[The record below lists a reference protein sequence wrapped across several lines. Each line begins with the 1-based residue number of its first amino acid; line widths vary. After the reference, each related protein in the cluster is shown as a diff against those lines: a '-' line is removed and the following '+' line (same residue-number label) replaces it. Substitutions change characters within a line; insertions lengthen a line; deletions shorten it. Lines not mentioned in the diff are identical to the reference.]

1 MSSQQSAVTADDAMQ
16 ARIADSADVPELVR
30 VINSAYVVEQ
40 FFVVGDRTNA
50 AQVRDRMT
58 RPSSGFLAVD
68 DVQTPGR
75 LAACVWVEVRDDRG
89 YFGMLAVDPARR
101 GRGLA
106 RLLIDAVERHCR
118 AAGCRFLD
126 ISVVN
131 LRSELPAFYRQFG
144 FAPYGTAPFHDPV
157 TLSRP
162 AYLVLMTKPLVEL
175 W

>member
-1 MSSQQSAVTADDAMQ
+1 VSAVLRTRLAGDADIQ
-16 ARIADSADVPELVR
+16 ELTR
-30 VINSAYVVEQ
+30 LINAAYVVEG
-40 FFVVGDRTNA
+40 FFLAGDRTSPD
-50 AQVRDRMT
+50 QVRARLRNPASCFVVNED
-58 RPSSGFLAVD
+58 PQA
-68 DVQTPGR
+68 PER

-89 YFGMLAVDPARR
+89 YFGMLAVDPAWQ

-106 RLLIDAVERHCR
+106 RLLIANVEEHCR

-157 TLSRP
+157 KLTRP
-162 AYLVLMTKPLVEL
+162 AHLVLMTKPLVDL

>member
-1 MSSQQSAVTADDAMQ
+1 MNAVLHTRMAGD
-16 ARIADSADVPELVR
+16 ADVQELTR
-30 VINSAYVVEQ
+30 LINAAYVVED
-40 FFVVGDRTNA
+40 FFLAGDRTTPE
-50 AQVRDRMT
+50 QVRARLHH
-58 RPSSGFLAVD
+58 SASCFLVVD
-68 DVQTPGR
+68 DPQKPER
-75 LAACVWVEVRDDRG
+75 LAACVWTEVRERRG
-89 YFGMLAVDPARR
+89 YFGMLAVQPALQ

-106 RLLIDAVERHCR
+106 RLLITAVEDHCR

-157 TLSRP
+157 KLTRP
-162 AYLVLMTKPLVEL
+162 AHLVLMTKPLVDV